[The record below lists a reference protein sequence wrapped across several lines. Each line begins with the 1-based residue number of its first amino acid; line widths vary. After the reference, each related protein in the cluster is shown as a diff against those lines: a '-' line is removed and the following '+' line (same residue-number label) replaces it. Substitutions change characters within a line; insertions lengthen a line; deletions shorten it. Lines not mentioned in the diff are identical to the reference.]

1 MGFGSDINGFD
12 DLDPRLLF
20 LEEDVDEV
28 TALIQAV
35 ARRYITPRGG
45 LFYDPS
51 YGLDLRQF
59 ISGTFSPAQMEA
71 LIAAEA
77 RKEERVTDCTATV
90 TVAGDVFSVEIRC
103 TASTG
108 ATFDFTL
115 NVSQVTVTL
124 LTTGQL

>member
-1 MGFGSDINGFD
+1 MGFGSDFSGFD

-20 LEEDVDEV
+20 LEGDADEV
-28 TALIQAV
+28 TSLIQAV

-59 ISGTFSPAQMEA
+59 ISSSFSPAQMEA

-77 RKEERVTDCTATV
+77 RKEERVTDCVATV
-90 TVAGDVFSVEIRC
+90 TVSGDTFEVEIRC
-103 TASTG
+103 TASLG
-108 ATFDFTL
+108 GTFDFTL
-115 NVSQVTVTL
+115 SVSQVSVSL